1 MLWLTSFSLGEQMNK
16 KAYSALFAAIV
27 AVLLSACGGGATAS
41 PAGSGLPTATV
52 SSSPSETANPTP
64 SEASPVGTT
73 CESEAATESFEG
85 TALVCT
91 KDQAGVLIW
100 LAESDSKRVVAQ
112 LVAIKAQAE
121 KAAAEK
127 VAAAKAAAVQK
138 QAAAQKAAEAKA
150 AAEAQ
155 QAADQ
160 AAAAQRAADQAAA
173 AQQNTS
179 GATALCVD
187 GTLSFSAT
195 HRGTCSHHGGVS
207 VWYK

>member
-1 MLWLTSFSLGEQMNK
+1 MIREFPPVSILGHETHTNTG
-16 KAYSALFAAIV
+16 
-27 AVLLSACGGGATAS
+27 LLPGDPT
-41 PAGSGLPTATV
+41 TAT
-52 SSSPSETANPTP
+52 PTP

-73 CESEAATESFEG
+73 CESEGATESFEG

-91 KDQAGVLIW
+91 KDQAGALIW

-112 LVAIKAQAE
+112 LVALKAQAE

-127 VAAAKAAAVQK
+127 AAAAKAAAIQK

-160 AAAAQRAADQAAA
+160 AAVAQRAADQAAAAQQAADQAAA